1 MTPPRPIPS
10 SEITPEG
17 VYLNRRSFL
26 QGGALAG
33 SMLITGGAYRLL
45 NQAGGEEIEVAE
57 LPGLVRPGQAF
68 AESDSPIVIPGE
80 GPDAAGLDAGEE
92 LASPAGEVAE
102 VDGTGADATAGSD
115 DLDPEMAADGGRE
128 QNAGETAAEGQDEEL
143 ADGVQVAQAERKETG
158 NDAANRDPAGNAE
171 SKGYTTKEAQTP
183 FRVVTN
189 YNNFYE
195 FTTSKERVS
204 AVARNFVAKPWTVEV
219 DGLVHNPK
227 TFDLDEILKLSPP
240 EERIYR
246 MRCVEGWSMV
256 IPWAGFSLSKLL
268 KVVEPL
274 GKAKYVAFETLLDP
288 QRMPGQKTRV
298 LDWPYVEGLRLDEA
312 LHPLTLL
319 ASGLYGKE
327 LPNANGAPLRLVVP
341 WKYGFKGIKS
351 IVRITLT
358 ETQPRTSWNESAPY
372 EYGFYANVNP
382 QVDHPRWS
390 QATEQRLGK
399 SGRQKT
405 LMFNGYAEQVA
416 HMYEG
421 LDLRR
426 NF

>member
-1 MTPPRPIPS
+1 
-10 SEITPEG
+10 
-17 VYLNRRSFL
+17 
-26 QGGALAG
+26 
-33 SMLITGGAYRLL
+33 
-45 NQAGGEEIEVAE
+45 
-57 LPGLVRPGQAF
+57 
-68 AESDSPIVIPGE
+68 
-80 GPDAAGLDAGEE
+80 
-92 LASPAGEVAE
+92 
-102 VDGTGADATAGSD
+102 
-115 DLDPEMAADGGRE
+115 MAADGGRE
-128 QNAGETAAEGQDEEL
+128 PNAGETAAEGQDDEL